1 MGTDAETMPKPPQG
15 GLNIAPYK
23 TDVDP
28 IWCPG
33 CGDFGVLTCIYRML
47 ATKQI
52 RPEETVVVSGI
63 GCSSRLP
70 AYVNAY
76 GFHTVH
82 GRVLPV
88 ATGVK
93 TANPKLEVIAVG
105 GDGDAY
111 SIGAGHI
118 PHAARRNI
126 DVCYIVMDNEV
137 YGLTKGQGSA
147 TAPVEMVKGTTP
159 FGQLDDPLNPI
170 AVAVAYDISFV
181 ARGYSGKPKELT
193 DLIIQGVE
201 HKGFALIEVLS
212 PCTTFH
218 DIYKPTSQRIRFVD
232 SSHDPFDRIAA
243 MKLAFEKETI
253 PLGVIYKSQRSSFDE
268 RIEETKKRAQI
279 KGAGDL
285 NKVLDVFQ

>member
-1 MGTDAETMPKPPQG
+1 MTTQTAPQPPQG
-15 GLNIAPYK
+15 GAGIAQYK
-23 TDVDP
+23 TDVHP
-28 IWCPG
+28 VWCPG

-52 RPEETVVVSGI
+52 SPENVAVVSGI

-88 ATGVK
+88 ATGIK
-93 TANPKLEVIAVG
+93 TANPNLEVLAVG

-147 TAPVEMVKGTTP
+147 TAPVEMIKGTTP

-170 AVAVAYDISFV
+170 ATAIAYDISFV

-193 DLIIQGVE
+193 ELILQGVE
-201 HKGFALIEVLS
+201 HKGFALVEVLS

-218 DIYKPTSQRIRFVD
+218 DTYKPISQRVRFID
-232 SSHDPFDRIAA
+232 PSHDPADRIAA
-243 MKLAFEKETI
+243 MKLAFEKDTI
-253 PLGVIYKSQRSSFDE
+253 PLGVIYKSRRSSFDE
-268 RIEETKKRAQI
+268 RVKETQKRAQA
-279 KGAGDL
+279 KGNPDL
-285 NKVLDVFQ
+285 EKVFDQFQ

>member
-1 MGTDAETMPKPPQG
+1 MATETAAQTPGPG
-15 GLNIAPYK
+15 GLNIAQYK
-23 TDVDP
+23 TDVHP

-47 ATKQI
+47 ATKKI
-52 RPEETVVVSGI
+52 SPENMVVVSGI

-93 TANPKLEVIAVG
+93 AANPNLEVLAVG

-111 SIGAGHI
+111 SIGGGHI
-118 PHAARRNI
+118 AHAARRNI

-159 FGQLDDPLNPI
+159 FGQLDDPLNP
-170 AVAVAYDISFV
+170 VAMSIAYDISFV
-181 ARGYSGKPKELT
+181 GRGYSGKPKELT
-193 DLIIQGVE
+193 ELIIQGVE
-201 HKGFALIEVLS
+201 HKGFALLEVLS

-218 DIYKPTSQRIRFVD
+218 DTYKPTSQRIRFVD
-232 SSHDPFDRIAA
+232 PSHDPSDRMAA
-243 MKLAFEKETI
+243 MKLAFEKDTI
-253 PLGVIYKSQRSSFDE
+253 PLGVIYKSERSSFDE
-268 RIEETKKRAQI
+268 RVNETLKRAQA
-279 KGAGDL
+279 KGTASLQSIIDSL
-285 NKVLDVFQ
+285 Q

>member
-1 MGTDAETMPKPPQG
+1 MSPEAETMPKPPQG

-28 IWCPG
+28 VWCPG

-52 RPEETVVVSGI
+52 RSEQTVIVSGI

-93 TANPKLEVIAVG
+93 TANPNLEVLAVG

-159 FGQLDDPLNPI
+159 FGQLDEPLNPI
-170 AVAVAYDISFV
+170 AVAIAYDISFV

-218 DIYKPTSQRIRFVD
+218 DTYKPISQRIRFVD
-232 SSHDPFDRIAA
+232 ASHDPTDRIAA
-243 MKLAFEKETI
+243 MKLAFEKEAI

-268 RIEETKKRAQI
+268 RVEETKKRAQI

-285 NKVLDVFQ
+285 NKVIDTFQ

>member
-1 MGTDAETMPKPPQG
+1 MTTQTIPQPPQG
-15 GLNIAPYK
+15 GSNIAQYK
-23 TDVDP
+23 TDVHP
-28 IWCPG
+28 VWCPG

-52 RPEETVVVSGI
+52 RPENAVIVSGI

-93 TANPKLEVIAVG
+93 TANPNLEVLAVG

-147 TAPVEMVKGTTP
+147 TAPLEMVKGTTP
-159 FGQLDDPLNPI
+159 FGQLDDPLNP
-170 AVAVAYDISFV
+170 VAMAIAYDISFV

-193 DLIIQGVE
+193 ELILQGVD
-201 HKGFALIEVLS
+201 HKGFALLEILS

-218 DIYKPTSQRIRFVD
+218 DTYKPISQRIRFID
-232 SSHDPFDRIAA
+232 ASHDPTDKLAA

-253 PLGVIYKSQRSSFDE
+253 PLGVVYKSNRSAFHE
-268 RIEETKKRAQI
+268 RVRETQERA
-279 KGAGDL
+279 KAKAGPDL
-285 NKVLDVFQ
+285 DKLLDNFQ

>member
-1 MGTDAETMPKPPQG
+1 MTPQTATPAPAGGPP
-15 GLNIAPYK
+15 NIAPYK
-23 TDVDP
+23 TDVHP
-28 IWCPG
+28 VWCPG

-47 ATKQI
+47 ATRQI
-52 RPEETVVVSGI
+52 APENVVIVSGI

-93 TANPKLEVIAVG
+93 TANPHLEVLAVG

-170 AVAVAYDISFV
+170 AMAIAYDISFV

-193 DLIIQGVE
+193 DLIMQGVE
-201 HKGFALIEVLS
+201 HKGFALVEVLS

-218 DIYKPTSQRIRFVD
+218 DTYKPISQRIRFIEPA
-232 SSHDPFDRIAA
+232 HDPSDRLAA

-253 PLGVIYKSQRSSFDE
+253 PLGIIYKSQRSSFDE
-268 RIEETKKRAQI
+268 RVKMTQERAQS
-279 KGAGDL
+279 KGQAS
-285 NKVLDVFQ
+285 LDKLLDSFQ

>member
-1 MGTDAETMPKPPQG
+1 MSTQTAPQPPQG
-15 GLNIAPYK
+15 GANIAQYK
-23 TDVDP
+23 TDVHP
-28 IWCPG
+28 VWCPG

-52 RPEETVVVSGI
+52 SPENMVVVSGI

-93 TANPKLEVIAVG
+93 TANPSLEVLAVG

-111 SIGAGHI
+111 SIGGGHI

-147 TAPVEMVKGTTP
+147 TAPLEMVKGTTP
-159 FGQLDDPLNPI
+159 FGQLDDPLNP
-170 AVAVAYDISFV
+170 VATAIAYDISFV

-193 DLIIQGVE
+193 ELIIQGVE

-218 DIYKPTSQRIRFVD
+218 DTYKPISQGVRFIEP
-232 SSHDPFDRIAA
+232 SHDPMDRIAA

-253 PLGVIYKSQRSSFDE
+253 PLGIIYKSQRSSFDE
-268 RIEETKKRAQI
+268 RVGETHKRAQA
-279 KGAGDL
+279 KGSPDL
-285 NKVLDVFQ
+285 EKLFDQFQ

>member
-1 MGTDAETMPKPPQG
+1 MSTQTVSQPSPG
-15 GLNIAPYK
+15 GAPNTAQFK
-23 TDVDP
+23 TDVHP
-28 IWCPG
+28 VWCPG

-47 ATKQI
+47 ATKQMASENI
-52 RPEETVVVSGI
+52 VIVSGI

-70 AYVNAY
+70 AYVKAY

-93 TANPKLEVIAVG
+93 TANPNLEVLAVG

-147 TAPVEMVKGTTP
+147 TAPLEMVKGTTP

-170 AVAVAYDISFV
+170 AMAIAYDISFV

-193 DLIIQGVE
+193 ELITQGVE
-201 HKGFALIEVLS
+201 HKGFALVEVLS

-218 DIYKPTSQRIRFVD
+218 DTYKPISQRVRFID
-232 SSHDPFDRIAA
+232 PSHDPSDRLAA

-253 PLGVIYKSQRSSFDE
+253 PLGVIYKSQRSAFHERIKATQDRALAKGQPNFDE
-268 RIEETKKRAQI
+268 I
-279 KGAGDL
+279 
-285 NKVLDVFQ
+285 LDSFQ

>member
-1 MGTDAETMPKPPQG
+1 MSEAAPQG
-15 GLNIAPYK
+15 LGVKDYK
-23 TDVDP
+23 TDTHP

-47 ATKQI
+47 AVKQI
-52 RPEETVVVSGI
+52 SPENLVVVAGI
-63 GCSSRLP
+63 GCSGRLSG
-70 AYVNAY
+70 YVKSY

-93 TANPKLEVIAVG
+93 TANPDLEVLAVG

-111 SIGAGHI
+111 SIGVGHI

-126 DVCYIVMDNEV
+126 DICYIVMDNEV

-147 TAPVEMVKGTTP
+147 TAPAGMAAGTTP
-159 FGQLDDPLNPI
+159 YGQMDEPLNPI
-170 AVAVAYDISFV
+170 AMAIAYDIGFV
-181 ARGYSGKPKELT
+181 ARGFSAKPKELT

-201 HKGFALIEVLS
+201 HKGFALVEVLS

-218 DIYKPTSQRIRFVD
+218 DTYKPLSQRVRFIGPE
-232 SSHDPFDRIAA
+232 HDPTNR
-243 MKLAFEKETI
+243 MKAFELALEKDTI
-253 PLGVIYKSQRSSFDE
+253 PLGVIYKHERSPLHE
-268 RIEETKKRAQI
+268 RSLRIQNDALAKR
-279 KGAGDL
+279 GPGSV
-285 NKVLDVFQ
+285 NEVLDQFQ

>member
-1 MGTDAETMPKPPQG
+1 MASETIPQPPG
-15 GLNIAPYK
+15 GAINIAPFK
-23 TDVDP
+23 TDVHP
-28 IWCPG
+28 VWCPG

-47 ATKQI
+47 ATKQLS
-52 RPEETVVVSGI
+52 PENIVIVSGI

-93 TANPKLEVIAVG
+93 TANPNLEVIAVG

-170 AVAVAYDISFV
+170 AMAIAYDISFV

-193 DLIIQGVE
+193 ELITQGVD
-201 HKGFALIEVLS
+201 HKGFALLEVIS

-218 DIYKPTSQRIRFVD
+218 DTYKPVSQRIRFVD
-232 SSHDPFDRIAA
+232 ASHDPTDRLAA
-243 MKLAFEKETI
+243 MKLALEKETI
-253 PLGVIYKSQRSSFDE
+253 PIGVIYKNQRTSFSE
-268 RIEETKKRAQI
+268 RIKTTQERSQA
-279 KGAGDL
+279 KGTPDF
-285 NKVLDVFQ
+285 NKLLESFQ

>member
-1 MGTDAETMPKPPQG
+1 MSETPAQG
-15 GLNIAPYK
+15 LTVKDYK
-23 TDVDP
+23 TDIHPV
-28 IWCPG
+28 WCPG

-52 RPEETVVVSGI
+52 SPENLVVVAGI
-63 GCSSRLP
+63 GCSGRLSG
-70 AYVNAY
+70 YVRSF

-93 TANPKLEVIAVG
+93 TANPNLEVIAVG

-147 TAPVEMVKGTTP
+147 TAPPEFSTGTTP
-159 FGQLDDPLNPI
+159 YGQLEEPLNP
-170 AVAVAYDISFV
+170 VAMAIAYDIGFV
-181 ARGYSGKPKELT
+181 ARAFSAKPKELT
-193 DLIIQGVE
+193 DLIVQGVE
-201 HKGFALIEVLS
+201 HKGFALLEVLS

-218 DIYKPTSQRIRFVD
+218 DTYKPISQRVRFLTPEE
-232 SSHDPFDRIAA
+232 HDPTDRVKAFQ
-243 MKLAFEKETI
+243 LALEKETV
-253 PLGVIYKSQRSSFDE
+253 PLGVIYKRE
-268 RIEETKKRAQI
+268 RAPFHERAQKI
-279 KGAGDL
+279 RTDAVAKRGTASVDEIL
-285 NKVLDVFQ
+285 SQFQ